1 MEPRAANEGGSPA
14 PPGEVVVSEA
24 SVSAARA
31 STILMIGVAA
41 LAFTAPWVKLANFE
55 PATSAILRVGL
66 ALVVLLPFAFR
77 ERAKLGAINKTGM
90 VLAVVAGFFLGI
102 DFTAWNYSI
111 FFVGSGVA
119 SVLLNLQI
127 IILPALAIMFD
138 GYRPRKR
145 YYVLVP
151 IMIFGVILTGGVLD
165 SAPSEGPT
173 EVYGMDIAIL
183 GTLLG
188 ATSGVCYGMYLYMS
202 RKSST
207 LNPGRIVQP
216 MAITCAAQL
225 IAPALFLVLFSGRG
239 FDLTDGVL
247 VDGDLPFN
255 PETVVGDAISGM
267 NWFWMIVLAVLG
279 QAMAWT
285 FVQYGSVR
293 LDTTVVAGLL
303 LLSPVATVALIAP
316 VLFGE
321 VPSLLQ
327 VLGVV
332 IVLGAVAYQND
343 LHEAVFRRRQR
354 SGSPADPVERPL

>member
-1 MEPRAANEGGSPA
+1 MATSVSNDGGSSSSSPELA
-14 PPGEVVVSEA
+14 EEP
-24 SVSAARA
+24 SVTRGRA
-31 STILMIGVAA
+31 TAYLMIGVAA

-55 PATSAILRVGL
+55 PATSVILRVGL
-66 ALVVLLPFAFR
+66 ALIVLLPFAYR
-77 ERAKLGAINKTGM
+77 ERVKLGGVNKSGV
-90 VLAVVAGFFLGI
+90 VLALVAGLFLGI

-127 IILPALAIMFD
+127 IILPALAILFD
-138 GYRPRKR
+138 GYRPGKR

-151 IMIFGVILTGGVLD
+151 VMIFGVILTGGVFEP
-165 SAPSEGPT
+165 APTEGPT
-173 EVYGMDIAIL
+173 EVYGMGIALL

-188 ATSGVCYGMYLYMS
+188 ATSGVCYGIYLYAS

-225 IAPALFLVLFSGRG
+225 VAPTLFLLLFSSRG
-239 FDLTDGVL
+239 FDTANGVL
-247 VDGDLPFN
+247 KDGDLPFN
-255 PETVVGDAISGM
+255 PEKVVGDALTGT
-267 NWFWMIVLAVLG
+267 NWFWMIVLAVIG

-293 LDTTVVAGLL
+293 LDTTLVAGLL

-316 VLFGE
+316 LLFGE

-327 VLGVV
+327 VMGVV
-332 IVLGAVAYQND
+332 VVLGAVAFQND
-343 LHEAVFRRRQR
+343 LHKAVFKRK
-354 SGSPADPVERPL
+354 PPDDTADPIERTL

>member
-1 MEPRAANEGGSPA
+1 MTSPQVVAEEPA
-14 PPGEVVVSEA
+14 VST
-24 SVSAARA
+24 ARA
-31 STILMIGVAA
+31 STVLMIGVAA

-66 ALVVLLPFAFR
+66 ALIVLVPFAIR
-77 ERAKLGAINKTGM
+77 ERSKLGGLNKAGI

-127 IILPALAIMFD
+127 IILPAMAIIFD
-138 GYRPRKR
+138 GFRPRRR

-151 IMIFGVILTGGVLD
+151 IMILGVVLTGGVFD

-173 EVYGMDIAIL
+173 QVYGMDIAIL

-188 ATSGVCYGMYLYMS
+188 ATSGVCYGIYLYMS

-207 LNPGRIVQP
+207 LNPGRIAQP
-216 MAITCAAQL
+216 MAVTCAAQL
-225 IAPALFLVLFSGRG
+225 IAPALFLLVFSNRG
-239 FDLTDGVL
+239 FDLSNGVL

-255 PETVVGDAISGM
+255 PETVVGDALTGV
-267 NWFWMIVLAVLG
+267 NWFWIVVLAVVG

-321 VPSLLQ
+321 VPSMLQ

-343 LHEAVFRRRQR
+343 LHEAIFRRKRR
-354 SGSPADPVERPL
+354 ASESPEPIDRPL